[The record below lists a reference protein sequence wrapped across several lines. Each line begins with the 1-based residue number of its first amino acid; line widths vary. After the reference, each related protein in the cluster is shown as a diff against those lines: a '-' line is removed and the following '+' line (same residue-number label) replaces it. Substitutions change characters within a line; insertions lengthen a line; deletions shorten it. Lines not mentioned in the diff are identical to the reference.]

1 MKLPAFLLAI
11 GMASLVGCTAPET
24 RFIPSQKSAL
34 ELRSAQ
40 TRVVEGDRN
49 TVLRAV
55 VATLQDLG
63 YRITRAEPS
72 AGTISATRLTG
83 LRLATVVTEQGPS
96 TAVVRANATVLQ
108 PGTEAQVDAAEFYQR
123 NFFVPLAVVMGRDA
137 RPVRDDDAVPDALRP
152 VAEPL
157 PGAKRQPVSP
167 GGSATPPATPVAPAP
182 PTS

>member
-1 MKLPAFLLAI
+1 MRWSAVLLAI
-11 GMASLVGCTAPET
+11 GMASLVACAAPET

-96 TAVVRANATVLQ
+96 TTVVRANATVLQ
-108 PGTEAQVDAAEFYQR
+108 PGTEAQVDSVEFYQR
-123 NFFVPLAVVMGRDA
+123 NFFVPLSVVMGRDA
-137 RPVRDDDAVPDALRP
+137 RPVRDDEAVPDALRP

-157 PGAKRQPVSP
+157 PGGKAQ
-167 GGSATPPATPVAPAP
+167 PVAPAERDAP
-182 PTS
+182 PTTPAARAPTS